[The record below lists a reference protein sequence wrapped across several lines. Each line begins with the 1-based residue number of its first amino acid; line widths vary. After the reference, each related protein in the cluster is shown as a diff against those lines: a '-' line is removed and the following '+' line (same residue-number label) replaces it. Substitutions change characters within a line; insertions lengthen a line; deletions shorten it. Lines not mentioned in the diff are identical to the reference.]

1 MLPNEKETDRQKES
15 GIEDQVETSDLAS
28 REASYEEL
36 AKQSKIMKKKILM
49 GLGIAVAA
57 VIVLF
62 LIVTLVDFLIKR
74 SNSRVPEGDYTFYPT
89 YEGDI
94 FENPQYMSLDRQI
107 YYCENPAG
115 DGIKQAVNEENLTDF
130 DLNVTF
136 LYLYLQSINYGD
148 AEMYNAYFNENYYKE
163 NQPQA
168 EFSPQMIYNTEICYQ
183 ATENDGADKLVTYSL
198 SYMIYRNDG
207 SFRRDIGSNAARPQ
221 LITLRVSEAGNIS
234 IEKLITRYNVTV

>member
-1 MLPNEKETDRQKES
+1 MLPNEKDTDRHEEC
-15 GIEDQVETSDLAS
+15 GIENGAEKADPSQG
-28 REASYEEL
+28 EASYEAL
-36 AKQSKIMKKKILM
+36 AAQSKKMRKKLLM

-57 VIVLF
+57 LVVLF
-62 LIVTLVDFLIKR
+62 LTVTLVDFLIKK

-130 DLNVTF
+130 DLNVAF

-221 LITLRVSEAGNIS
+221 LITLRVNEAGNIS
-234 IEKLITRYNVTV
+234 IERLITRYNVTV